1 MVPMNSPEPSP
12 IAVAAQARE
21 RRRRGDRDI
30 HTVSAWILRG
40 GVVASTAVMLVGLL
54 LSFAQGSPTVERMT
68 TVGYSGDIGAILRL
82 AATGNGVALIE
93 LGILMLVMTPILRV
107 AGSMVL
113 FATEERDWFYASVT
127 FFVLILTLV
136 SLLVLR

>member
-1 MVPMNSPEPSP
+1 MSSQEPS
-12 IAVAAQARE
+12 AVALAAQARE

-40 GVVASTAVMLVGLL
+40 GVVASTAVMLLGLV
-54 LSFAQGSPTVERMT
+54 LSFAQTSPTVARMQT
-68 TVGYSGDIGAILRL
+68 LSYSGDIGAILRR
-82 AATGNGVALIE
+82 AAAGDGVALIE
-93 LGILMLVMTPILRV
+93 LGVLMLVMTPILRV

-113 FATEERDWFYASVT
+113 FATEERDWFYATVT
-127 FFVLILTLV
+127 FLVLVLTLT

>member
-1 MVPMNSPEPSP
+1 MAPMNSPEPSP
-12 IAVAAQARE
+12 VAVAAQARE

-30 HTVSAWILRG
+30 HVVSAWILRG
-40 GVVASTAVMLVGLL
+40 GVVASTAVMLAGLL
-54 LSFAQGSPTVERMT
+54 VSFAQSSPTVERMQSLA
-68 TVGYSGDIGAILRL
+68 YSGDIGAILHR
-82 AATGNGVALIE
+82 AAGGDGVALIE
-93 LGILMLVMTPILRV
+93 LGVLMLVMTPILRV